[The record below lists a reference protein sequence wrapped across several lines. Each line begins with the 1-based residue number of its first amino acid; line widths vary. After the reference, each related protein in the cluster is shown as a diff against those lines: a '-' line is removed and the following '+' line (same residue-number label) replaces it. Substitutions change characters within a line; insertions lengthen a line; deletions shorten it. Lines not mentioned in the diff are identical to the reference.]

1 MKLGILFLF
10 LLAAAWAETPRA
22 VDLKGSIGYTGFA
35 DESLIGHLQTGASAR
50 IYLTR
55 RFSLEPEFQYLRQSS
70 NHSDVV
76 IVPNANWDF
85 REGRVVPYV
94 TGGVGWVRSY
104 FRQFRPIFTVNEAF
118 FQVGG
123 GVKLYVTDRWYVAPE
138 ARVGGELHFR
148 GSVAI
153 GYTFRR

>member
-1 MKLGILFLF
+1 MKRLTLFLF
-10 LLAAAWAETPRA
+10 LLAAARGETPGA

-55 RFSLEPEFQYLRQSS
+55 RFSVEPEFQYLRQSS

-76 IVPNANWDF
+76 IVPNVNWDF

-94 TGGVGWVRSY
+94 TGGVGLVRSS
-104 FRQFRPIFTVNEAF
+104 FRQFQPTFTVNATF
-118 FQVGG
+118 FQAGG

-138 ARVGGELHFR
+138 VRVGWELHVR
-148 GSVAI
+148 ASVAV